1 MSYNA
6 RVPLDGIGQDAPEAA
21 PLAPSFLHSVWNPI
35 NGFLEWFGELGIF
48 VWHVMRASVRRPFEG
63 RELIRQLDEI
73 GSKSLPLVALAGAAI
88 GAVLALESRNSL
100 VRFGAKSM
108 LPAAIVFSIIHE
120 TGPVVTGLVVSG
132 RVGAGIGAELGSMK
146 VTEQIDAIEASGVNP
161 YKLLA
166 FTRILAC
173 ILMLP
178 LLTLAADFCGVTMGW
193 IADALVEPISFHKF
207 LHAGFGGT
215 SFSDFLAP
223 TFRTAVFGL
232 IIGVIACFQGMR
244 TQGGTE
250 GVGRSAT
257 SSVVLSSL
265 FVILADV
272 LLVKLILVFFP

>member
-1 MSYNA
+1 MSHHTHLPEA
-6 RVPLDGIGQDAPEAA
+6 PLNPDAPRAMS
-21 PLAPSFLHSVWNPI
+21 LAEVLANSIWGPFNA
-35 NGFLEWFGELGIF
+35 FLEWFGELGMF
-48 VWHVMRASVRRPFEG
+48 VWQVMRASVKRPFEG
-63 RELIRQLDEI
+63 RELLRQMDEI
-73 GSKSLPLVALAGAAI
+73 GSKSLPLVALAGAAV
-88 GAVLALESRNSL
+88 GAVLALESRHSL

-120 TGPVVTGLVVSG
+120 TGPVVTGLVISG

-178 LLTLAADFCGVTMGW
+178 LLTLAADFCGVMIGW
-193 IADALVEPISFHKF
+193 LADTLVEPISFQKF
-207 LHAGFGGT
+207 LHKGFAGT

-232 IIGVIACFQGMR
+232 LIGLVACFQGMR
-244 TQGGTE
+244 SQGGTE

-265 FVILADV
+265 FVIVADV
-272 LLVKLILVFFP
+272 VLVKLILVFFP

>member
-1 MSYNA
+1 MSHNA
-6 RVPLDGIGQDAPEAA
+6 AIPRPLISPEVPQETS
-21 PLAPSFLHSVWNPI
+21 LAPSTLTSLWSPI
-35 NGFLEWFGELGIF
+35 NGFFEWFGELGIF
-48 VWHVMRASVRRPFEG
+48 VWQVMRASVRRPFEG

-88 GAVLALESRNSL
+88 GAVLALESRYSL

-108 LPAAIVFSIIHE
+108 LPAAIVFSIVHE

-178 LLTLAADFCGVTMGW
+178 LLTLAADFSGVVVGW
-193 IADALVEPISFHKF
+193 IADTLVEPISFHKF
-207 LHAGFGGT
+207 LHSGLHGT

-223 TFRTAVFGL
+223 TFRPAVFGL
-232 IIGVIACFQGMR
+232 IIGVIASFQGMSSS
-244 TQGGTE
+244 GGTE

-272 LLVKLILVFFP
+272 ILVKLILVFFP